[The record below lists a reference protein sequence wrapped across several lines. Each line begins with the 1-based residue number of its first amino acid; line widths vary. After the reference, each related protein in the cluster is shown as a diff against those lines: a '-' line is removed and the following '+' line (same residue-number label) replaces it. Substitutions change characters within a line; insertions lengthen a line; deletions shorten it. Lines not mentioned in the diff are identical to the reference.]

1 VARTYRQHCSLAH
14 ALDLVGDRWTL
25 LITREL
31 LGGPRRYVDLASG
44 LVSAPS
50 NLLSDR
56 LRQMEDRGLVGRRA
70 LDPPAQSVVVYE
82 LTDLGAGLAEPLA
95 ALSRWGMQTMPPRED
110 RPFQSHWLVVALHA
124 RFDAS
129 AAHGVTEAYEF
140 RIDGDDT
147 VHFAVTD
154 GEGVAGVG
162 PAPFEPAVV
171 VTADPDTFLEL
182 SAGAIPPLEA
192 IGRGAVLEG
201 DDAAFERMGRILPVQ
216 PLAAA
221 AA

>member
-1 VARTYRQHCSLAH
+1 MARTYHQHCSLAH

-25 LITREL
+25 LIAREL
-31 LGGPRRYVDLASG
+31 LSGPRRYVDLASG

-56 LRQMEDRGLVGRRA
+56 LRQMEERGLVSRRA
-70 LDPPAQSVVVYE
+70 LDAPAQSVVVYE
-82 LTDLGAGLAEPLA
+82 LTELGAGLAEPLA

-110 RPFQSHWLVVALHA
+110 RTFQSHWLVVALHA
-124 RFDAS
+124 RFDPS

-154 GEGVAGVG
+154 GEGTAGVG

-171 VTADPDTFLEL
+171 ITAAPDTFLEL
-182 SAGAIPPLEA
+182 SAGAIAPLEA

-201 DDAAFERMGRILPVQ
+201 DDVAFERMGRILPVKP
-216 PLAAA
+216 PLEAAA
-221 AA
+221 